1 MNIFDQGL
9 SISHDFEDSGD
20 DVRVSKI
27 TGKRLPTRVT
37 PGKVRPLLISAD
49 FLSYDE
55 ASLLCVANGV
65 AQKQQYNA
73 LRKKYPELPRKPDVH
88 YGGEWDTWNRFF
100 GIPEPY
106 ATLAECRDAALAI
119 GIEGLADYKKR
130 RFEDPRLPADPS
142 IVYENFPKKFAEFI
156 GKEIPPYETY
166 AEASAAAVRLG
177 FTSRD
182 SYLRNR
188 KRDPKLPVGPSW
200 AYPNDWKGWADFL
213 QIKIEF
219 LITPEQRGFYSTYEE
234 FKAAVARLGIRTQRE
249 YQLGYFRDSK
259 LPSHPDNTYFE
270 EWEGWKRAMAGRG
283 IHYDTWQE
291 ARKAALQHRFCGSKD
306 YHARYKVDDRLSSN
320 PIKKYQDFPGF
331 DVFLLPDV
339 YDQLDDIRLAS
350 KILKIKSRDD
360 YEEARTR
367 FPVLPEAPDLLF
379 ADEWVSWP
387 DACGLPTPYSYSE
400 LQELAQLHKC
410 KTLDEYRKLWT
421 KLKDP
426 RMPWKPEDEYEEW
439 VNVYEFLGNDLPAKL
454 IYMPEECRLWRDDI
468 QIHINSARSKGQREL
483 WVCRFVR
490 DYIMPNGLG
499 KSVQDFLTGGRADI
513 KSFKAFLD
521 TYGETHHGRRAW
533 FAINEYLEDAL
544 KRHFTEE
551 DEKGYLY
558 RVAGAANPLAGVE
571 VEGGKAPPSESV
583 KPVLAYFCV
592 EEARKWIVPED
603 ATSFRD
609 LKNIQSFDGDY
620 YPVNESVID
629 RDDPNCIYRKSGDQY
644 YIWYPVHWMA
654 LYTLV
659 SVPARGRQIMYN
671 DSGEA
676 DEYIVELVSGAP
688 TWVKNTRRLAT
699 LGRQQ
704 GFITHSAEGDWGMYF
719 TSNKTSYDGV
729 GYNVA
734 WIPDRLVYWLT
745 VLRDWQRKYNPV
757 SRVTPWIDCA
767 TRCNLSKKK
776 LAKKTPNVFLFRGW
790 REDQPPIFAPSMTS
804 RLAAALYFTQSNSVE
819 LATFESGGSKS
830 ALSRYSS
837 IYTPHSMRV
846 SLITAYVLDFGLPV
860 SIIMKIAGH
869 SSIVMSLYYT
879 KVGSAKLRFEMAE
892 AEKRALLRKTQ
903 DIQIMVEQ
911 QRLDDL
917 QEQMVSNSEE
927 ALSAILSGQTG
938 TQLVRDYGICPYAGS
953 RCTDGGE
960 KLTSSSWT
968 PAPAGYIGIQNCPRC
983 RHFVSG
989 PVFMGGLAALWNE
1002 ISLSANLLWEHYS
1015 TLENE
1020 QQQHRNRIQ
1029 ELDYLEAQMEA
1040 SGGEFDELE
1049 RLQCERANRKLHSEM
1064 EGVATKMDMYLCDMQ
1079 AITKLIE
1086 DSKIALD
1093 RQAQSKGAVAH
1104 GGSVQLIASDRSE
1117 LTVGYRE
1124 TSLFQQLNEVCVNA
1138 TIYQSASAV
1147 MATPRRSQIIDRMA
1161 MLNNIRPRMFELSES
1176 EQLVLGNQVTDFFFK
1191 RLNSRVLVDQLF
1203 SGELLLSEL
1212 HGPDAISHEEFA
1224 RVLASGGEGSERGI
1238 GHSAHSI
1245 ETAESCFAG

>member
-1 MNIFDQGL
+1 MNNFDQG
-9 SISHDFEDSGD
+9 SGSGHDNGD
-20 DVRVSKI
+20 EFRTSKI
-27 TGKRLPTRVT
+27 TGKRRPTRVT
-37 PGKVRPLLISAD
+37 PGNVRPALISAD
-49 FLSYDE
+49 FLSYEE
-55 ASLLCVANGV
+55 ASLLCIAKGV
-65 AQKQQYNA
+65 SLKHQYNA
-73 LRKKYPELPRKPDVH
+73 LRREYPKLPKRPDIH
-88 YGGEWDTWNRFF
+88 YGSEWDTWNKFF
-100 GIPEPY
+100 GLPEPY
-106 ATLAECRDAALAI
+106 ATLEECRDAALAI
-119 GIEGLADYKKR
+119 GIEGVNDYKKR
-130 RFEDPRLPADPS
+130 RFEDPRLPADPAL
-142 IVYENFPKKFAEFI
+142 VYADFPKNFAEFI
-156 GKEIPPYETY
+156 GKEVPPYETY

-177 FTSRD
+177 LKNRD
-182 SYLRNR
+182 AYLRKR
-188 KRDPKLPVGPSW
+188 KKDPKLPVAPSL
-200 AYPNDWKGWADFL
+200 AYPNDWKGWADYL
-213 QIKIEF
+213 QIKVEPRN
-219 LITPEQRGFYSTYEE
+219 TPEQRGFYATYSE
-234 FKAAVARLGIRTQRE
+234 FKAAVAKLGIKSQRE
-249 YQLGYFRDSK
+249 YQLDYFKDPK
-259 LPSHPDNTYFE
+259 LPSRPDNTYFQ
-270 EWEGWKRAMAGRG
+270 EWQGWKRAMAGRDV
-283 IHYDTWQE
+283 HYETWQE
-291 ARKAALQHRFCGSKD
+291 ARAVALQHRFCGSMD
-306 YHARYKVDDRLSSN
+306 YIARYKIDDRLPSS
-320 PIKKYQDFPGF
+320 PIKRYRDFPGF

-339 YDQLDDIRLAS
+339 YDHLDDVRLAI
-350 KILKIKSRDD
+350 KILKVKGRED
-360 YEEARTR
+360 YKKARTR
-367 FPVLPEAPDLLF
+367 FSVLPEAPDLLF

-387 DACGLPTPYSYSE
+387 DACGLPTPYTYSE
-400 LQELAQLHKC
+400 LTELAQLHKC
-410 KTLDEYRKLWT
+410 KTMLEYRKLWR

-426 RMPWKPEDEYEEW
+426 RMLFQPEDVYEEW
-439 VNVYEFLGNDLPAKL
+439 VNAYEFLGIGLPAKL

-499 KSVQDFLTGGRADI
+499 KTVQEFLTGGRADV

-521 TYGETHHGRRAW
+521 TYGEAHHARKAW
-533 FAINEYLEDAL
+533 RAINDYLEDAL

-551 DEKGYLY
+551 DEQGFLY
-558 RVAGAANPLAGVE
+558 RVAGAANPLAAVE
-571 VEGGKAPPSESV
+571 VDGGKAPPSESV
-583 KPVLAYFCV
+583 KPMLAYFCV
-592 EEARKWIVPED
+592 EEARKWIIPDD

-620 YPVNESVID
+620 HPVDESVID
-629 RDDPNCIYRKSGDQY
+629 PDDPNCIYRKSGDQY

-676 DEYIVELVSGAP
+676 DEYIVELVNGAP
-688 TWVKNTRRLAT
+688 TWVKNTGRLAT

-704 GFITHSAEGDWGMYF
+704 GFVTHSAEGDWGMYF

-734 WIPDRLVYWLT
+734 WIPDKLVYWLT

-757 SRVTPWIDCA
+757 SRITPWIECGK
-767 TRCNLSKKK
+767 RCNLSKKK

-790 REDQPPIFAPSMTS
+790 REDQPPIFAGSMTS
-804 RLAAALYFTQSNSVE
+804 RLAAALYFTQSKSLE
-819 LATFESGGSKS
+819 LATFEPGGSKS
-830 ALSRYSS
+830 SLSRYSS

-892 AEKRALLRKTQ
+892 AEKRALLRRAQ
-903 DIQIMVEQ
+903 DVQIMVEQ
-911 QRLDDL
+911 QRLDEL
-917 QEQMVSNSEE
+917 QEQMVANSEE

-953 RCTDGGE
+953 RCADGGE
-960 KLTSSSWT
+960 KLSSSSWT
-968 PAPAGYIGIQNCPRC
+968 PAPSGYLGIQNCPRC

-989 PVFMGGLAALWNE
+989 PVFLGGLAALWNE
-1002 ISLSANLLWEHYS
+1002 MSLSANLLWEHYS

-1020 QQQHRNRIQ
+1020 QQQYRNRIQ
-1029 ELDYLEAQMEA
+1029 ELDYLEAQLEA
-1040 SGGEFDELE
+1040 SAGEFDERE

-1064 EGVATKMDMYLCDMQ
+1064 EGIATKMDMYLCDMQ

-1093 RQAQSKGAVAH
+1093 RQAKSNVEGAH
-1104 GGSVQLIASDRSE
+1104 DGSVQLITSDRSE
-1117 LTVGYRE
+1117 LTVEYHE
-1124 TSLFQQLNEVCVNA
+1124 TSLFQQLNEVCLNA

-1161 MLNNIRPRMFELSES
+1161 TLNNVRPRMFELSES

-1203 SGELLLSEL
+1203 SGELLLSDL
-1212 HGPDAISHEEFA
+1212 HGPEAISHEEFA
-1224 RVLASGGEGSERGI
+1224 QVLASGGGRSERGI
-1238 GHSAHSI
+1238 GRSTHHI
-1245 ETAESCFAG
+1245 ETAEFC